1 MSAFEL
7 TGSSKASLAA
17 LRSAVDSTLKSTL
30 ASTGAAEAQALAA
43 DLATARAALD
53 SSSGLRRALTDPA
66 RGSDAKSALVKDLFG
81 KVISPSA
88 LSLVEQSASLR
99 WSSGSDLTDAIE
111 VMTIESL
118 AIAAESAGESDA
130 LEGEILAIVR
140 SISASSDLRQG
151 LNDPKYST
159 SAKQELIASLFAG
172 AISGSTVK
180 VLEMMVASLRGRNVE
195 RTLAHYSHVILAR
208 KERSVAHVKSAVRL
222 DGERLSRLGAALER
236 ALGRKIRVDVEVD
249 PLVMGGISVRIG
261 DELIDGTVVNR
272 LMEAS
277 RSLAGRAVR

>member
-1 MSAFEL
+1 MSADEL

-17 LRSAVDSTLKSTL
+17 LRAAVESSLVSK
-30 ASTGAAEAQALAA
+30 GAADALSLAA
-43 DLATARAALD
+43 DLSTARAALD

-66 RGSDAKSALVKDLFG
+66 RSSEAKSALVKDLFG

-88 LSLVEQSASLR
+88 LSLIEQAAALR
-99 WSSGSDLTDAIE
+99 WSTGGDLTDAIE
-111 VMTIESL
+111 VITIVCR
-118 AIAAESAGESDA
+118 AISAEVAGESDA

-140 SISASSDLRQG
+140 SIAASAELRQG
-151 LNDPKYST
+151 LNDPKYT
-159 SAKQELIASLFAG
+159 VDAKQRLIASLF
-172 AISGSTVK
+172 SGSIAGSTAK
-180 VLEMMVASLRGRNVE
+180 VLENVVASLRGRNVE

-208 KERSVAHVKSAVRL
+208 KERTVAHVKSAVRL

-272 LMEAS
+272 LMEVS

>member
-1 MSAFEL
+1 MSADEL

-17 LRSAVDSTLKSTL
+17 LRAAVESSLVSKSAADALS
-30 ASTGAAEAQALAA
+30 LAA
-43 DLATARAALD
+43 DLSTARAALD

-66 RGSDAKSALVKDLFG
+66 RSAEAKSALVKDLFG

-88 LSLVEQSASLR
+88 LSLIEQAAALR
-99 WSSGSDLTDAIE
+99 WSTGGDLTDAIE
-111 VMTIESL
+111 VITIECL
-118 AIAAESAGESDA
+118 AISAEVAGESDA

-140 SISASSDLRQG
+140 SIAASAELRQA
-151 LNDPKYST
+151 LNDPKYT
-159 SAKQELIASLFAG
+159 VDAKQRLIASLF
-172 AISGSTVK
+172 SGSIAGSTAK
-180 VLEMMVASLRGRNVE
+180 VLENVVASLRGRNVE

-208 KERSVAHVKSAVRL
+208 KERTVAHVKSAVRL

>member
-1 MSAFEL
+1 MSADEL

-17 LRSAVDSTLKSTL
+17 LRAAVESSLVSK
-30 ASTGAAEAQALAA
+30 GAADALSLAA
-43 DLATARAALD
+43 DLSTARAALD

-66 RGSDAKSALVKDLFG
+66 RSSEAKSALVKDLFG

-88 LSLVEQSASLR
+88 LSLIEQAAALR
-99 WSSGSDLTDAIE
+99 WSTGGDLTDAIE
-111 VMTIESL
+111 VITIECL
-118 AIAAESAGESDA
+118 AISAEVTGESDA

-140 SISASSDLRQG
+140 SIAASAELRQG
-151 LNDPKYST
+151 LNDPKYT
-159 SAKQELIASLFAG
+159 VDAKQRLIASLF
-172 AISGSTVK
+172 SGSIAGSTAK
-180 VLEMMVASLRGRNVE
+180 VLENVVASLRGRNVE

-208 KERSVAHVKSAVRL
+208 KERTVAHVKSAVRL

>member
-1 MSAFEL
+1 MSTHEL

-17 LRSAVDSTLKSTL
+17 LRVAVETSLKSK
-30 ASTGAAEAQALAA
+30 GAADALALAA
-43 DLATARAALD
+43 DLSTARAALD

-66 RGSDAKSALVKDLFG
+66 RTSDAKSALVKDLFG
-81 KVISPSA
+81 KVVSPSA
-88 LSLVEQSASLR
+88 LSLVEQAAALR
-99 WSSGSDLTDAIE
+99 WSGGSDLTDAIE
-111 VMTIESL
+111 VITIEAL
-118 AIAAESAGESDA
+118 AIAAEAAGESDA

-140 SISASSDLRQG
+140 SISSSSDLRQG
-151 LNDPKYST
+151 LNDSKYSIE
-159 SAKQELIASLFAG
+159 AKQKLIASLFAG
-172 AISGSTVK
+172 AISGSTAK
-180 VLEMMVASLRGRNVE
+180 VLEMMVGSLRGRNVE
-195 RTLAHYSHVILAR
+195 RTLAHYSQVILAR
-208 KERSVAHVKSAVRL
+208 KERTVAHVKSAVRL

>member
-1 MSAFEL
+1 MSANEL

-17 LRSAVDSTLKSTL
+17 LRLAVEASLKSKN
-30 ASTGAAEAQALAA
+30 AADALALAA

-66 RGSDAKSALVKDLFG
+66 RGSDAKSALAKDLFG

-88 LSLVEQSASLR
+88 LSLIEQAVALR
-99 WSSGSDLTDAIE
+99 WSSGSNLTDAIE
-111 VMTIESL
+111 VITIEAL
-118 AIAAESAGESDA
+118 AISAEVAGESDA

-140 SISASSDLRQG
+140 SIAASAEVRQG
-151 LNDPKYST
+151 LNDPKFSIE
-159 SAKQELIASLFAG
+159 AKQKLIASLFAG
-172 AISGSTVK
+172 SISGSTAK
-180 VLEMMVASLRGRNVE
+180 VLEMMVGSLRGRNVE

-208 KERSVAHVKSAVRL
+208 KERTVAHVKSAVRL
-222 DGERLSRLGAALER
+222 DGERLSRLSAALER
-236 ALGRKIRVDVEVD
+236 AVGHKIVVDVEVD

>member
-1 MSAFEL
+1 MSANEL

-17 LRSAVDSTLKSTL
+17 LRLAVEASLKSKN
-30 ASTGAAEAQALAA
+30 AADALALA
-43 DLATARAALD
+43 TDLATARAALD

-66 RGSDAKSALVKDLFG
+66 RSSDAKSALAKDLFG

-88 LSLVEQSASLR
+88 LSLIEQAVALR
-99 WSSGSDLTDAIE
+99 WSSGSNLTDAIE
-111 VMTIESL
+111 VITIEAL
-118 AIAAESAGESDA
+118 AISSEVAGESDA

-140 SISASSDLRQG
+140 SIAASAELRQG
-151 LNDPKYST
+151 LNDPKFSIE
-159 SAKQELIASLFAG
+159 AKQKLITSLFAG
-172 AISGSTVK
+172 SISGSTAK
-180 VLEMMVASLRGRNVE
+180 VLEVMVGSLRGRNVE

-208 KERSVAHVKSAVRL
+208 KERTVAHVKSAVRL
-222 DGERLSRLGAALER
+222 DGERLSRLSAALER

>member
-1 MSAFEL
+1 MSASEL

-17 LRSAVDSTLKSTL
+17 LRAALESSLKGKSAADAISL
-30 ASTGAAEAQALAA
+30 ASDLAA
-43 DLATARAALD
+43 VRAAFD
-53 SSSGLRRALTDPA
+53 SSSGLRRAMTDPA
-66 RGSDAKSALVKDLFG
+66 RSADAKSDLVKELFG

-88 LSLVEQSASLR
+88 LSLSQEAVSMR
-99 WSSGSDLTDAIE
+99 WSAGSDLSDSIE
-111 VMTIESL
+111 VVSIEAL
-118 AIAAESAGESDA
+118 AISAEVAGESEA

-140 SISASSDLRQG
+140 GIAASSELRQA
-151 LNDPKYST
+151 LNDPKYSIA
-159 SAKQELIASLFAG
+159 AKQELIASLFKG
-172 AISGSTVK
+172 SISASTSK

-208 KERSVAHVKSAVRL
+208 KERTVAHVKSAVSLDADRL
-222 DGERLSRLGAALER
+222 ARLGSALEKV
-236 ALGRKIRVDVEVD
+236 LGRKVRVDVDVD

-272 LMEAS
+272 LLEAS

>member
-1 MSAFEL
+1 MSADEL

-17 LRSAVDSTLKSTL
+17 LRAAVESSL
-30 ASTGAAEAQALAA
+30 ASKGAADALSLAA
-43 DLATARAALD
+43 DLSTARAALD

-66 RGSDAKSALVKDLFG
+66 RSAEAKSALVKDLFG

-88 LSLVEQSASLR
+88 LSLIEQAAALR
-99 WSSGSDLTDAIE
+99 WSTGGDLTDAIE
-111 VMTIESL
+111 VITIEAL
-118 AIAAESAGESDA
+118 AIAAEVAGESDA

-140 SISASSDLRQG
+140 SISASAELRQG
-151 LNDPKYST
+151 LNDPKYT
-159 SAKQELIASLFAG
+159 VDAKQRLIASLF
-172 AISGSTVK
+172 SGSIAGSTAK
-180 VLEMMVASLRGRNVE
+180 VLENVVASLRGRNVE

-208 KERSVAHVKSAVRL
+208 KERTVAHVKSAVRL

>member
-1 MSAFEL
+1 MSANEL

-17 LRSAVDSTLKSTL
+17 LRLAVEASLK
-30 ASTGAAEAQALAA
+30 AKGATDALALAA
-43 DLATARAALD
+43 DLSTARAALD

-66 RGSDAKSALVKDLFG
+66 RGSDAKSALAKDLFG

-88 LSLVEQSASLR
+88 LSLIEQAVALR
-99 WSSGSDLTDAIE
+99 WSSGSNLTDAIE
-111 VMTIESL
+111 VITIEALS
-118 AIAAESAGESDA
+118 ISAEVAGESDA

-140 SISASSDLRQG
+140 SIAASAELRQG
-151 LNDPKYST
+151 LNDPKFSIE
-159 SAKQELIASLFAG
+159 AKQKLIASLFAG
-172 AISGSTVK
+172 SISGSTAK
-180 VLEMMVASLRGRNVE
+180 VLEMMVGSLRGRNVE

-208 KERSVAHVKSAVRL
+208 KERTVAHVKSAVRL

-236 ALGRKIRVDVEVD
+236 ALGHKIRVDVEVD

>member
-1 MSAFEL
+1 MSADEL

-17 LRSAVDSTLKSTL
+17 LRAAVESSL
-30 ASTGAAEAQALAA
+30 ASKGAADALSLAK
-43 DLATARAALD
+43 DLSTARAALD

-66 RGSDAKSALVKDLFG
+66 RSAEAKSALVKDLFG

-88 LSLVEQSASLR
+88 LSLIEQAAALR
-99 WSSGSDLTDAIE
+99 WSTGGDLTDAIE
-111 VMTIESL
+111 VITIEAL
-118 AIAAESAGESDA
+118 AIAAEVAGESDA

-140 SISASSDLRQG
+140 SISASAELRQG
-151 LNDPKYST
+151 LNDPKYT
-159 SAKQELIASLFAG
+159 VDAKQRLIASLF
-172 AISGSTVK
+172 SGSIAGSTAK
-180 VLEMMVASLRGRNVE
+180 VLQNVVASLRGRNVE

-208 KERSVAHVKSAVRL
+208 KERTVAHVKSAVRL

>member
-1 MSAFEL
+1 MSADEL

-17 LRSAVDSTLKSTL
+17 LRAAVESSLVSK
-30 ASTGAAEAQALAA
+30 GAADALSLAA
-43 DLATARAALD
+43 DLSTARAALD

-66 RGSDAKSALVKDLFG
+66 RSSEAKSALVKDLFG

-88 LSLVEQSASLR
+88 LSLIEQAAALR
-99 WSSGSDLTDAIE
+99 WSTGGDLTDAIE
-111 VMTIESL
+111 VITIEAL
-118 AIAAESAGESDA
+118 AIAAEVAGESDA

-140 SISASSDLRQG
+140 SISASAELRQG
-151 LNDPKYST
+151 LNDPKYT
-159 SAKQELIASLFAG
+159 VDAKQRLIASLF
-172 AISGSTVK
+172 SGSIAGSTAK
-180 VLEMMVASLRGRNVE
+180 VLENVVASLRGRNVE

-208 KERSVAHVKSAVRL
+208 KERTVAHVKSAVRL

>member
-1 MSAFEL
+1 MSADEL

-17 LRSAVDSTLKSTL
+17 LRAAVESSL
-30 ASTGAAEAQALAA
+30 ASKGAADALSLAK
-43 DLATARAALD
+43 DLSTARAALD

-66 RGSDAKSALVKDLFG
+66 RSAEAKSALVKDLFG

-88 LSLVEQSASLR
+88 LSLIEQAAALR
-99 WSSGSDLTDAIE
+99 WSTGGDLTDAIE
-111 VMTIESL
+111 VITIECL
-118 AIAAESAGESDA
+118 AISAEVAGESDA

-140 SISASSDLRQG
+140 SISASAELRQG
-151 LNDPKYST
+151 LNDPKYT
-159 SAKQELIASLFAG
+159 VDAKQRLIASLF
-172 AISGSTVK
+172 SGSIAGSTAK
-180 VLEMMVASLRGRNVE
+180 VLENVVASLRGRNVE

-208 KERSVAHVKSAVRL
+208 KERTVAHVKSAVRL